1 MKQTEGLWWSLMA
14 EDHTR
19 AVSFR
24 VSEDVYKRVLAWRER
39 APTESDVNIST
50 SLRRLLEQGLKEKE
64 RKAGK

>member
-1 MKQTEGLWWSLMA
+1 MA